1 MPEYTAM
8 ELQARELSPAVSS
21 RAVDHWLNVFS
32 RAVFSLVLA
41 FAGLVVVTAFLMAGV
56 VGSPVIAFV
65 LAALALRRRHAPR
78 AGAFA
83 TTG

>member
-1 MPEYTAM
+1 MPDFTAM
-8 ELQARELSPAVSS
+8 ELQAREVSPAVSP
-21 RAVDHWLNVFS
+21 RLVDHWLNVFS
-32 RAVFSLVLA
+32 RAVFGVVLA
-41 FAGLVVVTAFLMAGV
+41 FAGVVFATVFLMAGV
-56 VGSPVIAFV
+56 VGSPIIAFV

>member
-1 MPEYTAM
+1 MPDYTAL
-8 ELQARELSPAVSS
+8 ELQARELSPAVSQ
-21 RAVDHWLNVFS
+21 RLVDHLLNVFS
-32 RAVFSLVLA
+32 RAVFSLVLTLG
-41 FAGLVVVTAFLMAGV
+41 GLALVTVALLAGV

>member
-1 MPEYTAM
+1 MPDLTAM
-8 ELQARELSPAVSS
+8 ELQARTLSPAVSP
-21 RAVDHWLNVFS
+21 RLVDHVLNFFS
-32 RAVFSLVLA
+32 RALFTLA
-41 FAGLVVVTAFLMAGV
+41 LGFGGLILATVALMAGV

-83 TTG
+83 TAG

>member
-1 MPEYTAM
+1 MPDPTAL
-8 ELQARELSPAVSS
+8 ELQARELSPAVSP
-21 RAVDHWLNVFS
+21 RLVDHWLNVFS

-41 FAGLVVVTAFLMAGV
+41 FGGLLVATVALMAGV
-56 VGSPVIAFV
+56 VGSPVIALV
-65 LAALALRRRHAPR
+65 LAALVLRRRHAPR